1 MPKVPATPRDLQGLL
16 SNGEPAWRHLTAQR
30 PGWASVLGS
39 LSAGRV
45 CQQGISLGERIFV
58 FPPPPSSLITSGSH
72 HSSLTRSRRSLDTG
86 QSHDPEQVCLGKH
99 SRWRLFSF
107 QHTPPPARPP
117 PAHPAAPESPKGF
130 HVRLRDTMHLPAA
143 GRRAHV
149 TTRLCYR
156 RLSDQAG
163 DPGDS
168 IGSLAKLKEI
178 LHFTAPKSAAH
189 HAHITVP
196 SVTGLL
202 RRPPLVGGVS
212 DEGLTRGW
220 GSAKFRK

>member
-1 MPKVPATPRDLQGLL
+1 MREFLC
-16 SNGEPAWRHLTAQR
+16 SR
-30 PGWASVLGS
+30 PLH
-39 LSAGRV
+39 
-45 CQQGISLGERIFV
+45 
-58 FPPPPSSLITSGSH
+58 P
-72 HSSLTRSRRSLDTG
+72 HSSLRV
-86 QSHDPEQVCLGKH
+86 PI
-99 SRWRLFSF
+99 
-107 QHTPPPARPP
+107 TPPSHKVPSISRHWTVTRPGTGMFGQTQSLASVFFSTYPSPRPPPP

-163 DPGDS
+163 DPGES

-178 LHFTAPKSAAH
+178 LHFTAPKSAA